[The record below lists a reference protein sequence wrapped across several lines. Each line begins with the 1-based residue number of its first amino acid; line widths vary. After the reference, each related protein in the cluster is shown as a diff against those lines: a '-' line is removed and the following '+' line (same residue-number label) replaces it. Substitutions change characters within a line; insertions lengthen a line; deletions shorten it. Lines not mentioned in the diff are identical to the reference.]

1 MPRNTRQSLITP
13 PFALVFI
20 LPSVVPSA
28 LVIGFRGTEGARRRS
43 IISLSNLSSLR
54 RNARER
60 GRNTR
65 QKGMGGGWRGGD
77 GFLLISLRV
86 NSDLCFCTPRYGAR
100 IRRLKGK
107 RARGNTERRK
117 ERGWRDD
124 KSRRN
129 EERWGGEGKGDRL
142 SWQAAVNLRG
152 HE

>member
-1 MPRNTRQSLITP
+1 VQGVDRLFRCLIY
-13 PFALVFI
+13 L
-20 LPSVVPSA
+20 
-28 LVIGFRGTEGARRRS
+28 
-43 IISLSNLSSLR
+43 LSGETL
-54 RNARER
+54 AREAGTPGRR
-60 GRNTR
+60 GWR
-65 QKGMGGGWRGGD
+65 GGWRGGD